1 MTGIVTGSQHS
12 PLFVLR
18 PFPICRE
25 MFSLPT
31 MKIRSV
37 IFSKCQGERG
47 DNPDQGN
54 LFLSFLATWQAS
66 RAGSISGDTLGSV
79 SGAR

>member
-1 MTGIVTGSQHS
+1 
-12 PLFVLR
+12 
-18 PFPICRE
+18 
-25 MFSLPT
+25 

-79 SGAR
+79 SGARWHGAC